1 MKKNCFITIL
11 LVISVLLGSCSFQD
25 KTDDL
30 QMQKPSEIGTISIQ
44 GRLQNMKI
52 NNDYSRAEFFC
63 SNSTIIEFIQDRTE
77 NERSVVSGG
86 SFSFKDGAT
95 SIEGSFQGDI
105 ESLLEK
111 EGDISLFVEKIIY
124 ENGKN
129 EEINQ
134 NFSAFISKDGNID
147 FEIPVI
153 QKSTERKEI
162 KRCMFESDVFEF
174 VFYSDGTVEVYDT
187 LDDNNVL
194 SRTIEKFNDKGF
206 PITLECPLS
215 VIGKYVGNPLTENE
229 LFLYSLRNLPNGFL
243 ENKIHQAYINGED
256 SYSYFVTEN
265 DFDINSANFNSTK
278 IRFENEIIQYTT
290 TGPVRYAQSI
300 SKYDD
305 QNPNYFNVSI
315 SGDDSDKFKLAY
327 CLNEQYTIDE
337 FTKNISFDDNDY
349 LRCVV
354 FLDDNNNGID
364 ESDIRL
370 TTTYDVISNY
380 NDYIRFE
387 IGKRDI
393 TFNVLGDLSKFGN
406 PYIYIYRSAN
416 SDEFLGKY
424 DITTEPMTVPIYSNL
439 NDTNP
444 NSISV
449 IICESGKS
457 PNDGNPIFEQNFYLL
472 ENQKEIIIDLRSLE
486 ENNQIICTK
495 DISEENL
502 RNAISMYLEDNSLSN
517 SYGFFRLE
525 NSPIYFNIPLNDER
539 TFTELLEDCFVS
551 DPYDVEWNYENQFL
565 EFVQNMKDLTTF
577 LEKREKCKVFGK
589 ELIGLSNWL
598 FIKFCLLKG
607 NSPLS

>member
-11 LVISVLLGSCSFQD
+11 LVISVLLGSCSFQG

-30 QMQKPSEIGTISIQ
+30 QIQKPSEIGRISIQ

-63 SNSTIIEFIQDRTE
+63 SNSTIIEFIQDRKE
-77 NERSVVSGG
+77 NKRSVVSGG

-95 SIEGSFQGDI
+95 LIEGSFQGDI
-105 ESLLEK
+105 ESLFEK
-111 EGDISLFVEKIIY
+111 EGDISLVAEKIIY

-134 NFSAFISKDGNID
+134 NFSASISKDGNIN

-162 KRCMFESDVFEF
+162 KRYMFESDVFEF
-174 VFYSDGTVEVYDT
+174 VFYSDGTVEVYNT
-187 LDDNNVL
+187 LDDNNGI
-194 SRTIEKFNDKGF
+194 SRVIEICKNKGF
-206 PITLECPLS
+206 PVAFECPLGM
-215 VIGKYVGNPLTENE
+215 IGKYVGNPLTDNE
-229 LFLYSLRNLPNGFL
+229 LFLYSLRSLPNGFL

-256 SYSYFVTEN
+256 SYSYFVIEN
-265 DFDINSANFNSTK
+265 DFDTNSANFVSTK
-278 IRFENEIIQYTT
+278 VRVENNIIQYTT

-315 SGDDSDKFKLAY
+315 LGDDSDRFKLAY
-327 CLNEQYTIDE
+327 SFGAHHSSVEQNEQYAIDE

-364 ESDIRL
+364 EDDIRL

-393 TFNVLGDLSKFGN
+393 TFNVLGDLSKFDN

-416 SDEFLGKY
+416 TDEFLGKY

-472 ENQKEIIIDLRSLE
+472 ENQMKIIIDLRSLE

-495 DISEENL
+495 DISDENL
-502 RNAISMYLEDNSLSN
+502 KNEISMYLENNDLSN
-517 SYGFFRLE
+517 SYGFFRLNE
-525 NSPIYFNIPLNDER
+525 NSPIYFNIPLNVER
-539 TFTELLEDCFVS
+539 SFTELLEDCFILNS
-551 DPYDVEWNYENQFL
+551 YDVVCNYENQYL
-565 EFVQNMKDLTTF
+565 EFVQNMKDLSTF
-577 LEKREKCKVFGK
+577 LEKREKSEVFGK
-589 ELIGLSNWL
+589 DLIGLSN
-598 FIKFCLLKG
+598 
-607 NSPLS
+607 